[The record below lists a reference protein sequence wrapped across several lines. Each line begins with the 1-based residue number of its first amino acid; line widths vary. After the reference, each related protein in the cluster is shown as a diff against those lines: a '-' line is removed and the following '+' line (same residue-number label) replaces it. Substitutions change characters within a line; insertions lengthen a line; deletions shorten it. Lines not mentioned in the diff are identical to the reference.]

1 MARGR
6 IFDKID
12 QLQKFNEELLDLFP
26 SSFNEYSSSK
36 LIKAA
41 SERYVEKIVESL
53 IDISFLI
60 ARERRLRIS
69 EQEND
74 IFKLLVNEKIISES
88 LMDKLKDAKGM
99 RNIFAHQYGSVDD
112 EIIFESISEE
122 LIDDVNQFI
131 ESINL
136 FLHNSM

>member
-74 IFKLLVNEKIISES
+74 IFKLLVDEKIISES

-99 RNIFAHQYGSVDD
+99 RNILAHQYGSVDD